1 MVLTDQQLR
10 QELTNLGETVP
21 PITQRNREQ
30 LRARLEALRSQ
41 TRTRSANS
49 PSKSHSAASPSRARA
64 ANSPSR
70 SHGTASPSRT
80 RAANSP
86 ARSHATASPSRTRA
100 TASPSKSALTASPP
114 RTRAGAATRSKQ
126 TPNLIELSDSETD
139 STSAGVLRAR
149 SVRAGQTAPDIQ
161 KRSIALRRQ
170 HGSPTSLSSG
180 GSSGPGNMIDDVEQ
194 SSKLSFV
201 SFLLIKNHF
210 SYSSSS

>member
-30 LRARLEALRSQ
+30 LRARLEALKSQ
-41 TRTRSANS
+41 TRPRSANS

-70 SHGTASPSRT
+70 T

-86 ARSHATASPSRTRA
+86 ARSHGTASPSRTRA

-139 STSAGVLRAR
+139 SASTGVLRAR

-180 GSSGPGNMIDDVEQ
+180 GSGGPGNMIDDVEQ
-194 SSKLSFV
+194 SSKLSFY
-201 SFLLIKNHF
+201 FFFIKKNHF